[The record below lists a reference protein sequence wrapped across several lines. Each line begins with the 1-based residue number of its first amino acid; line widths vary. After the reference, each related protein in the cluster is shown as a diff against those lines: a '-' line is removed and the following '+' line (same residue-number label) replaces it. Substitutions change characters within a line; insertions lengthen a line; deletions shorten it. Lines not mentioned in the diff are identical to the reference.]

1 MGMDSSRLENGGG
14 CSDTSATDHCP
25 CGTRPGSADAT
36 VLLGEYSNNSRA
48 MSEDA
53 ATRNTFSVE
62 VPDESAICLAEA
74 EGIVE
79 HGLEDRLWVHE
90 RSCL

>member
-1 MGMDSSRLENGGG
+1 
-14 CSDTSATDHCP
+14 
-25 CGTRPGSADAT
+25 
-36 VLLGEYSNNSRA
+36 

-90 RSCL
+90 LSRL